1 MTAAKPATVAC
12 TGEDLDEFVDAVIE
26 ANKAGI
32 SESRNVSG
40 ISESHNVSNV
50 PNWSF
55 GQSFFF
61 ATSLLTTVGLYTLS
75 ITDHSYAVVSVS

>member
-1 MTAAKPATVAC
+1 LLAA
-12 TGEDLDEFVDAVIE
+12 GEELDEFVDAVIE

-32 SESRNVSG
+32 SA
-40 ISESHNVSNV
+40 SHNVSNV

-61 ATSLLTTVGLYTLS
+61 ASSLVTTVGLYHCYS
-75 ITDHSYAVVSVS
+75 Q

>member
-1 MTAAKPATVAC
+1 MKSNFKARLDKRKFAC
-12 TGEDLDEFVDAVIE
+12 TGDDLDEFVDVLLE

-32 SESRNVSG
+32 SV
-40 ISESHNVSNV
+40 SHNVSNV

-61 ATSLLTTVGLYTLS
+61 ATSVLTTVGLYS
-75 ITDHSYAVVSVS
+75 VDNVVYTVMSNL

>member
-1 MTAAKPATVAC
+1 VC
-12 TGEDLDEFVDAVIE
+12 TGDDLDEFVDAVIE

-32 SESRNVSG
+32 SA
-40 ISESHNVSNV
+40 SHNVSNV

-61 ATSLLTTVGLYTLS
+61 ATSLITTVGLCSVDNDLAV
-75 ITDHSYAVVSVS
+75 TDLWPL